1 MPILI
6 LVRHGES
13 EWNLQNRFTG
23 WVDIDLSPRGIEEAH
38 RAGKILKNQ
47 NYRIDAVFTSVL
59 KRAIRTTEIILE
71 ELGLNGM
78 PYQKNQALNER
89 HYGDLQGMNK
99 TEIGEKYGFDQL
111 KIWRRSY
118 DVAPPGGE
126 SLKDTQERVLPY
138 YHKEIEP
145 LLRQGKNVLI
155 SAHGNSLRALV
166 MYLENLSKEE
176 VLELNI
182 PTGVPYVYELDA
194 NLNIINKIILENKVE
209 L

>member
-1 MPILI
+1 MPLLI

-23 WVDIDLSPRGIEEAH
+23 WIDVDLSQRGVEEAH
-38 RAGKILKNQ
+38 NAGKILKKQ
-47 NYRIDAVFTSVL
+47 NFRIDAVFTSVL
-59 KRAIRTTEIILE
+59 KRAIRTTEIILQ
-71 ELGLNGM
+71 ELGLDGLHYEM
-78 PYQKNQALNER
+78 DQALNER
-89 HYGDLQGMNK
+89 HYGQLQGLNK
-99 TEIGEKYGFDQL
+99 QEIGEKYGFDQL

-138 YHKEIEP
+138 YKKHIEP
-145 LLRQGKNVLI
+145 LLREGKNVLI

-182 PTGVPYVYELDA
+182 PTGVPYVYELD
-194 NLNIINKIILENKVE
+194 NDLNIIKKEILENQ

>member
-1 MPILI
+1 MALLI

-23 WVDIDLSPRGIEEAH
+23 WIDVDLTPKGEEEAH
-38 RAGKILKNQ
+38 RAGEKLKAQ
-47 NYRIDAVFTSVL
+47 GYRIDAVFTSVL
-59 KRAIRTTEIILE
+59 KRAIRTTEIILD
-71 ELGLNGM
+71 ELGLDGM
-78 PYQKNQALNER
+78 PYYKNQALNER
-89 HYGDLQGMNK
+89 HYGDLQGLNK
-99 TEIGEKYGFDQL
+99 QEIGEKYGMDQL

-126 SLKDTQERVLPY
+126 SLKDTQNRVLPY
-138 YHKEIEP
+138 YHQHIEP
-145 LLRQGKNVLI
+145 LLKQGKNVLV

-182 PTGVPYVYELDA
+182 PTGVPYVYEINEKLEIIDKTI
-194 NLNIINKIILENKVE
+194 LNN
-209 L
+209 

>member
-1 MPILI
+1 MSLLI

-23 WVDIDLSPRGIEEAH
+23 WVDVDLSPRGVEEAH
-38 RAGKILKNQ
+38 RAGKILKKK
-47 NYRIDAVFTSVL
+47 NYKIDAVFTSVL
-59 KRAIRTTEIILE
+59 RRAIRTTEIILQ

-78 PYQKNQALNER
+78 HYEKNQALNER
-89 HYGDLQGMNK
+89 HYGNLQGMNK
-99 TEIGEKYGFDQL
+99 QEIGEKYGFDQL

-126 SLKDTQERVLPY
+126 SLKNTQERVLPY
-138 YHKEIEP
+138 YHQFIEP
-145 LLRQGKNVLI
+145 LLKQGKNVLI

-166 MYLENLSKEE
+166 MFLENLTKEE

-182 PTGVPYVYELDA
+182 PTGVPYVYELDE
-194 NLNIINKIILENKVE
+194 NLKIVNKQILEN
-209 L
+209 

>member
-1 MPILI
+1 MSLLI

-23 WVDIDLSPRGIEEAH
+23 WVDVDLSPRGVEEAH
-38 RAGKILKNQ
+38 RAGRILKEK
-47 NYRIDAVFTSVL
+47 NYKIDSVFTSAL
-59 KRAIRTTEIILE
+59 KRAIRTTEIILH

-78 PYQKNQALNER
+78 HYEKDQALNER
-89 HYGDLQGMNK
+89 HYGNLQGMNK
-99 TEIGEKYGFDQL
+99 QEIGEKYGFEQL
-111 KIWRRSY
+111 KIWRRSF

-138 YHKEIEP
+138 YHQYIEP
-145 LLRQGKNVLI
+145 LLKEGKNVLI

-182 PTGVPYVYELDA
+182 PTGVPYVYELDE
-194 NLNIINKIILENKVE
+194 NLKIKNKQILEN
-209 L
+209 

>member
-1 MPILI
+1 MALLI

-23 WVDIDLSPRGIEEAH
+23 WVDIDLTKKGEDEAH
-38 RAGKILKNQ
+38 KAGKKLKEQ
-47 NYRIDAVFTSVL
+47 GYRIDAVFTSVL

-71 ELGLNGM
+71 ELGLSNM
-78 PYQKNQALNER
+78 LYAKSQALNER
-89 HYGDLQGMNK
+89 HYGNLQGLNK
-99 TEIGEKYGFDQL
+99 QEIGEKYGMEQL

-126 SLKDTQERVLPY
+126 SLKDTQNRVMPY
-138 YHKEIEP
+138 YHQHIEP
-145 LLRQGKNVLI
+145 LLKQNKNVLV

-176 VLELNI
+176 ILELNI
-182 PTGVPYVYELDA
+182 PTGVPYVYKINDKLE
-194 NLNIINKIILENKVE
+194 IIDKIILNDKVKV
-209 L
+209 

>member
-1 MPILI
+1 MALLI

-23 WVDIDLSPRGIEEAH
+23 WIDVDLSPKGIEEAH
-38 RAGKILKNQ
+38 MAGKKLKETG
-47 NYRIDAVFTSVL
+47 YKIDAVFTSAL
-59 KRAIRTTEIILE
+59 KRAIRTTEIILK
-71 ELGLNGM
+71 ELGIDSM
-78 PYQKNQALNER
+78 PYEKDQALNER
-89 HYGDLQGMNK
+89 HYGDLQGLNK
-99 TEIGEKYGFDQL
+99 DEIGRKYGMEQL

-126 SLKDTQERVLPY
+126 SLKDTQNRVLPY
-138 YHKEIEP
+138 YSKMIEP

-166 MYLENLSKEE
+166 MFLENLSKEE

-182 PTGVPYVYELDA
+182 PTGVPYVYELDE
-194 NLNIINKIILENKVE
+194 NLNIVHKRILNHE
-209 L
+209 

>member
-1 MPILI
+1 MALLI

-23 WVDIDLSPRGIEEAH
+23 WIDIGLTPKGEEEAH
-38 RAGKILKNQ
+38 KAGKKLKAQ
-47 NYRIDAVFTSVL
+47 GYRIDAVFTSVL
-59 KRAIRTTEIILE
+59 KRAIRTTEIILD
-71 ELGLNGM
+71 ELGLGSM
-78 PYQKNQALNER
+78 PYSKDQALNER
-89 HYGDLQGMNK
+89 HYGDLQGLNK
-99 TEIGEKYGFDQL
+99 QEIGEKYGMDQL

-126 SLKDTQERVLPY
+126 SLKDTQNRVLPY
-138 YHKEIEP
+138 YHQHIEP
-145 LLRQGKNVLI
+145 LLKQGKNVLI

-182 PTGVPYVYELDA
+182 PTGVPYVYEINEKLEIIDKTI
-194 NLNIINKIILENKVE
+194 LNN
-209 L
+209 

>member
-1 MPILI
+1 MLI

-23 WVDIDLSPRGIEEAH
+23 WVDIDLSPRGVEEAH
-38 RAGKILKNQ
+38 NAGKILKKHG
-47 NYRIDAVFTSVL
+47 YKIEAVFTSAL

-71 ELGLNGM
+71 ELGLSGM
-78 PYQKNQALNER
+78 PYEKDKALNER

-126 SLKDTQERVLPY
+126 SLKDTQDRVLPY
-138 YHKEIEP
+138 YHQKIEP
-145 LLRQGKNVLI
+145 LLKEEKNVLI

-166 MYLENLSKEE
+166 MFLEKLTKEE

-182 PTGVPYVYELDA
+182 PTGVPYVYILDN
-194 NLNIINKIILENKVE
+194 NLNIKEKLILDNKESQ
-209 L
+209 

>member
-1 MPILI
+1 MALLI

-23 WVDIDLSPRGIEEAH
+23 WIDVDLTPKGEEEAH
-38 RAGKILKNQ
+38 KAGQKLKARG
-47 NYRIDAVFTSVL
+47 YRIDAVFTSVL
-59 KRAIRTTEIILE
+59 KRAIRTTEIILD
-71 ELGLNGM
+71 ELGLDGM
-78 PYQKNQALNER
+78 PYYKNQALNER
-89 HYGDLQGMNK
+89 HYGDLQGLNK
-99 TEIGEKYGFDQL
+99 QEIGEKYGMDQL

-126 SLKDTQERVLPY
+126 SLKDTQNRVLPY
-138 YHKEIEP
+138 YHQHIEP
-145 LLRQGKNVLI
+145 LLKQGKNVLV

-182 PTGVPYVYELDA
+182 PTGVPYVYEINEKLEIIDKTI
-194 NLNIINKIILENKVE
+194 LNN
-209 L
+209 

>member
-1 MPILI
+1 MALLI

-23 WVDIDLSPRGIEEAH
+23 WVDVDLTPKGEEEAH
-38 RAGKILKNQ
+38 KAGQKLKAQ
-47 NYRIDAVFTSVL
+47 GYRIDAVFTSVL
-59 KRAIRTTEIILE
+59 KRAIRTTEIILD
-71 ELGLNGM
+71 ELGLDGM
-78 PYQKNQALNER
+78 PYYKNQALNER
-89 HYGDLQGMNK
+89 HYGDLQGLNK
-99 TEIGEKYGFDQL
+99 QEIGEKYGMDQL

-126 SLKDTQERVLPY
+126 SLKDTQNRVLPY
-138 YHKEIEP
+138 YHQHIEP
-145 LLRQGKNVLI
+145 LLKQGKNVLV

-182 PTGVPYVYELDA
+182 PTGVLYVYEINEKLEIIDKTI
-194 NLNIINKIILENKVE
+194 LNN
-209 L
+209 

>member
-1 MPILI
+1 MPFLI

-13 EWNLQNRFTG
+13 EWNLANRFTG
-23 WVDIDLSPRGIEEAH
+23 WVDIDLSPRGVEEAH
-38 RAGKILKNQ
+38 QAGKILKQHNFK
-47 NYRIDAVFTSVL
+47 IDAVFTSVL

-78 PYQKNQALNER
+78 HYEKDKALNER
-89 HYGDLQGMNK
+89 HYGELQGMNK
-99 TEIGEKYGFDQL
+99 TEIGERYGFDQL

-126 SLKDTQERVLPY
+126 SLKDTQDRVLPY
-138 YHKEIEP
+138 YHQKIEP
-145 LLRQGKNVLI
+145 LLKEGKNVLI

-166 MYLENLSKEE
+166 MYLENLTKEE

-182 PTGVPYVYELDA
+182 PTGVPYVYELDE
-194 NLNIINKIILENKVE
+194 NLKIKSKTILENKVE
-209 L
+209 V

>member
-1 MPILI
+1 MSLLI

-23 WVDIDLSPRGIEEAH
+23 WVDVDLSPRGVEEAH
-38 RAGKILKNQ
+38 RAGKILKKK
-47 NYRIDAVFTSVL
+47 NYKIDAVFTSVL
-59 KRAIRTTEIILE
+59 KRAIRTTEIILQ
-71 ELGLNGM
+71 ELGLNGLH
-78 PYQKNQALNER
+78 YEKNQALNER
-89 HYGDLQGMNK
+89 HYGNLQGMNK
-99 TEIGEKYGFDQL
+99 QEIGKKYGFDQL

-138 YHKEIEP
+138 YHQFIEP
-145 LLRQGKNVLI
+145 LLKQGKNVLI

-182 PTGVPYVYELDA
+182 PTGVPYVYELDE
-194 NLNIINKIILENKVE
+194 NLKIVNKQILEN
-209 L
+209 